1 MTNLALHVA
10 HVLTAEA
17 ERVER
22 GWSAQGIFA
31 AVTAALE
38 EDDRTST
45 QVVLAGLSAIADRNA
60 KTPGAIRWPARY
72 VGLAH
77 GPATPDRPKCQVCGR
92 SVDVHD
98 VSESKVSEDQRHPF
112 QEEHR
117 NVA

>member
-31 AVTAALE
+31 AVTGALD
-38 EDDRTST
+38 EDGRTST
-45 QVVLAGLSAIADRNA
+45 QVVLAGLSAIADKNA

-72 VGLAH
+72 VGLAS
-77 GPATPDRPKCQVCGR
+77 GPAVPQGPRCAVCGR
-92 SVDVHD
+92 SVEVHD
-98 VSESKVSEDQRHPF
+98 AAESRVPENQRHSF
-112 QEEHR
+112 EGC
-117 NVA
+117 AS

>member
-31 AVTAALE
+31 AVTGALD
-38 EDDRTST
+38 EDGRTST
-45 QVVLAGLSAIADRNA
+45 QVVLAGLAAIADKTA

-72 VGLAH
+72 IGLTH

-98 VSESKVSEDQRHPF
+98 ISESKVPEDQRHPF
-112 QEEHR
+112 QER
-117 NVA
+117 RQNVA